1 MGADVIAI
9 RFIICRREHNF
20 IIKSSSLQSYYCL
33 LLTSVQACN
42 NIQVPTSKMSICHWF
57 CQNGA
62 ASEPASVGKQFSVV
76 LVLLPVTGCWEA
88 QSSSDPCLCSGRG
101 RGARQAQQV
110 VRDETGCFP
119 CYLGPEAWQ
128 EPQKCIV
135 SPTGC
140 SRLFTQCP
148 QRFPPLCLG
157 NVGPRWKNQTLRCR
171 PVGSSTSLVT
181 KELC

>member
-1 MGADVIAI
+1 MDADVIAI

-57 CQNGA
+57 CQKGA

-76 LVLLPVTGCWEA
+76 LVLSPVTGCWEA

-101 RGARQAQQV
+101 RRGQASSAGGA
-110 VRDETGCFP
+110 GCDWLFSLLP
-119 CYLGPEAWQ
+119 GP
-128 EPQKCIV
+128 
-135 SPTGC
+135 
-140 SRLFTQCP
+140 
-148 QRFPPLCLG
+148 
-157 NVGPRWKNQTLRCR
+157 
-171 PVGSSTSLVT
+171 
-181 KELC
+181 